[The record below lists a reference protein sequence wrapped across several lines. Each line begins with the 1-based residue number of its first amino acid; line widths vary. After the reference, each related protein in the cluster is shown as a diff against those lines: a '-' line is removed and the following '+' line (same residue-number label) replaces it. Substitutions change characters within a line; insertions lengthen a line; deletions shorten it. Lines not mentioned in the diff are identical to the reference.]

1 MNISVPRD
9 ASEKKNEL
17 ITILC
22 EELCLAY
29 FDQDQTGKAIHLWDL
44 TKKFFP
50 IVSRSYSEIKKVKH
64 LQHYIMW
71 AMVAICWNNRAK
83 MVAPEWF
90 ENPNTATEAINDS
103 LPIDSVWE
111 NRKPGKFSNL
121 TNQQRNDWILE
132 VEKAK
137 WAVNHLRG
145 WFHWDDQKIIDRL
158 YNESVTTYVP
168 RSVETAI
175 HEIDGSLYIDIYE

>member
-1 MNISVPRD
+1 MSIAVPREKT
-9 ASEKKNEL
+9 EKKNES

-22 EELCLAY
+22 EELCLAH
-29 FDQDQTGKAIHLWDL
+29 FDQDETGKAIHLWDL

-50 IVSRSYSEIKKVKH
+50 IVSRSYSEIKKTKH

-71 AMVAICWNNRAK
+71 AMVTICWNGRAK

-90 ENPNTATEAINDS
+90 EAPNTATEAINDS
-103 LPIDSVWE
+103 LPEGSPWE
-111 NRKPGKFSNL
+111 GRKPGKFSNL
-121 TNQQRNDWILE
+121 TNKERNEWILE

-137 WAVNHLRG
+137 WAVNHLRN
-145 WFHWDDQKIIDRL
+145 WFHWDDQKIIDKL
-158 YNESVTTYVP
+158 YNESVTVYAP

-175 HEIDGSLYIDIYE
+175 REIEGSIKVYEE